1 MTQIDSTAAVTV
13 IRPTQGRL
21 SINLRE
27 VWEHRELLYFFVWRD
42 VKVRYK
48 QTVIGAA
55 WAVVQPLFTMIAFSL
70 FFGYLARLPSEGLPY
85 PLFYYSALLLWTY
98 FANVLNNATNS
109 VVEHQSMIKRVYF
122 PRILL
127 PLSAAISPLL
137 DLAIAFLLLLGMLPY
152 YGLRPTARI
161 LLVPLFL
168 LLMIV
173 TAIAVSA
180 WLSAL
185 NAVYRDVRYA
195 VPFLIQLWMF
205 ASPVAYPG
213 SLVPESWRPLYALN
227 PLVGVI
233 EGFRWAVTGHGQPP
247 GAVLLVSACAMGLLL
262 VGGLL
267 YFQKTEATLADI
279 V

>member
-1 MTQIDSTAAVTV
+1 MVVPQTHVALAGAPKEFPSVHIAA
-13 IRPTQGRL
+13 RHGWLALDLPEL
-21 SINLRE
+21 
-27 VWEHRELLYFFVWRD
+27 WAYRELLYFFVWRD

-180 WLSAL
+180 WL
-185 NAVYRDVRYA
+185 
-195 VPFLIQLWMF
+195 
-205 ASPVAYPG
+205 
-213 SLVPESWRPLYALN
+213 
-227 PLVGVI
+227 
-233 EGFRWAVTGHGQPP
+233 
-247 GAVLLVSACAMGLLL
+247 
-262 VGGLL
+262 
-267 YFQKTEATLADI
+267 
-279 V
+279 

>member
-1 MTQIDSTAAVTV
+1 MPIGFLTALMACSSLLSGTSIASRISSESEGSSESRSFSTGATSGTARSWRPSASRTTVSEPNGAPNRIPMTQIDSTAAVTV

-195 VPFLIQLWMF
+195 VPFLI
-205 ASPVAYPG
+205 
-213 SLVPESWRPLYALN
+213 
-227 PLVGVI
+227 
-233 EGFRWAVTGHGQPP
+233 
-247 GAVLLVSACAMGLLL
+247 
-262 VGGLL
+262 
-267 YFQKTEATLADI
+267 
-279 V
+279 